1 MNLDKSFAF
10 KGFKEEL
17 AIRYGKEKADKMWQY
32 ANQECAKTSLLFLIQ
47 MIRIKLFVMSI
58 WE

>member
-17 AIRYGKEKADKMWQY
+17 AIRYGKEKADKSKSDY
-32 ANQECAKTSLLFLIQ
+32 NGKTI
-47 MIRIKLFVMSI
+47 SI
-58 WE
+58 M